1 MILSPIQA
9 FGDGYGFYLNK
20 TRFPLK
26 SVAGMTK
33 NGVLQEA
40 QEYVQFLKVS
50 LGSVAELE
58 TQLSLSRDLGFCD
71 GKLFGEVYGLN
82 QGVMKLLKI
91 YISRLSTR

>member
-40 QEYVQFLKVS
+40 LKNDEFVKS
-50 LGSVAELE
+50 QNYRRGRRGWRRGRACPA
-58 TQLSLSRDLGFCD
+58 Q
-71 GKLFGEVYGLN
+71 
-82 QGVMKLLKI
+82 
-91 YISRLSTR
+91 

>member
-1 MILSPIQA
+1 MILSGIQA

-40 QEYVQFLKVS
+40 QIKGIFLTIIPEIIQKSLIISILQEYL
-50 LGSVAELE
+50 LLPVATCQHMVNPVREL
-58 TQLSLSRDLGFCD
+58 R
-71 GKLFGEVYGLN
+71 
-82 QGVMKLLKI
+82 
-91 YISRLSTR
+91 